1 MSCRDSPCREFL
13 LKSIGMWEEP
23 RIMRLLLARYRGR

>member
-1 MSCRDSPCREFL
+1 MSCRDSPRREFL
-13 LKSIGMWEEP
+13 LQSIGMWEEP